1 MLHTC
6 HHRIVRLSLLFATKR
21 MPECAKPC
29 LFWRR
34 LLPPFATLLPTPRL
48 WDSEGKLSLLLP
60 NSSCLRLPSLGPS
73 DNAHQRANR
82 QPTPLETRADTKVL
96 CTKGKVLRGYR
107 RTFQEKERIV
117 VNCAITLA
125 RGESLPTSWRAC
137 QKRAAPMNWAR
148 ASLRFRQKTLA
159 PNRSPSSSRQRR

>member
-6 HHRIVRLSLLFATKR
+6 HHRIVRLSLLFATEH

-60 NSSCLRLPSLGPS
+60 NSTCLRLPSLGPS
-73 DNAHQRANR
+73 DNAHRRAFR
-82 QPTPLETRADTKVL
+82 LPTSLETRADTKVL
-96 CTKGKVLRGYR
+96 CTKGKALREYR
-107 RTFQEKERIV
+107 RAFQEKERFV
-117 VNCAITLA
+117 LNRAITLA

-137 QKRAAPMNWAR
+137 QKRAAPMNLAR

-159 PNRSPSSSRQRR
+159 PNQRHSSSHQRR